1 MPADAVYN
9 LRLLS
14 IIGIDDFLSIVFTNV
29 AREKACLSS
38 PWFRMRRPS
47 RP

>member
-1 MPADAVYN
+1 MPTDAVYN
-9 LRLLS
+9 LQLLS
-14 IIGIDDFLSIVFTNV
+14 VTGINNFLSIVFTNL